1 MKDLENYRIAWLF
14 PSLEGASYWHPVLSE
29 FTKIFS
35 QTVVYTGSWPGFAS
49 GFDNA
54 FQVEVVGKVKFIEVA
69 DSTSYVPNFTYAS
82 PKIVSCLFQ
91 FKPDVIFTSS
101 FSIWTLLAL
110 LLKFLGRWKVVI
122 TYDGS
127 SPTYDYRNSPLRLFF
142 RRLMVWWADAFIT
155 NSQAGKAYLT
165 EVLGATEDRVF
176 AQPYEVPDPEAMK
189 VSSSNEP
196 NILKYQ
202 KPIFLFIGQLIH
214 RKGLHYLI
222 EACALLKAQGI
233 SDYTLLVIGTGPG
246 QQEFQEL
253 SQSHG
258 LEGCIEW
265 IGSVSYEH
273 LSTYFINSDVFV
285 FPTLE
290 DTWGMVVL
298 EAMSFGK
305 TVLCSKW
312 AGTSEMITESENGHI
327 FDPYQPETLA
337 SLMQR
342 FIESPALSIQMG
354 EKSRQTIAPHTP
366 KAVAEFLAE
375 VVGSVSSEH
384 DYQKLIYILKNEK
397 P

>member
-1 MKDLENYRIAWLF
+1 MKDMDNYRIAWLF

-29 FTKIFS
+29 FTKIFT

-49 GFDNA
+49 GFENA
-54 FQVEVVGKVKFIEVA
+54 FQVKVVGKVKFIEVA

-82 PKIVSCLFQ
+82 PKIVSYLLQ

-127 SPTYDYRNSPLRLFF
+127 SPTYDYRHSPFRLFF
-142 RRLMVWWADAFIT
+142 RRIMVRLADAFIT
-155 NSQAGKAYLT
+155 NSHAGKAYLT

-176 AQPYEVPDPEAMK
+176 ARPYEVPDPSAMK
-189 VSSSNEP
+189 ASSSNDQ
-196 NILKYQ
+196 NILKDR

-214 RKGLHYLI
+214 RKGLQYLL
-222 EACALLKAQGI
+222 ASCAALKAQGI
-233 SDYTLLVIGTGPG
+233 SDYTLLILGTGSE
-246 QQEFQEL
+246 QQEFQDL
-253 SQSHG
+253 SQSYG
-258 LEGCIEW
+258 LEGCVRW
-265 IGSVSYEH
+265 IGQVNYEH

-305 TVLCSKW
+305 PVLCSKW
-312 AGTSEMITESENGHI
+312 AGASEMIIESENGSA
-327 FDPYQPETLA
+327 FDPYQPQTLI

-342 FIESPALSIQMG
+342 FIENPDLSIQMG
-354 EKSRQTIAPHTP
+354 EKSRQIIAPHTP
-366 KAVAEFLAE
+366 KAVAKFLTE
-375 VVGSVSSEH
+375 VVRTISLME
-384 DYQKLIYILKNEK
+384 QKRNG
-397 P
+397 